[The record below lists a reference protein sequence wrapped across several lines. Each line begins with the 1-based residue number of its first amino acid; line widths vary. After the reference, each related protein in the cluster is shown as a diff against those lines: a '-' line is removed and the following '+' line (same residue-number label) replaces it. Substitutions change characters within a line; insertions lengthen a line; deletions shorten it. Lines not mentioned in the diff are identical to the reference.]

1 MSATAARNRVGGR
14 AIRGAAPFSGPGRA
28 SQFPYA
34 WCCVIPHPLRSS
46 LPAQH
51 PQPWF
56 HGQTV
61 PHFGNLDAIVRAP
74 AEFVYELNRRPSIGE
89 DTDRSH

>member
-1 MSATAARNRVGGR
+1 MHGGVSFCHSPSAAQQR
-14 AIRGAAPFSGPGRA
+14 A
-28 SQFPYA
+28 
-34 WCCVIPHPLRSS
+34 C
-46 LPAQH
+46 PA

-61 PHFGNLDAIVRAP
+61 PHFGNLDSIVRGP
-74 AEFVYELNRRPSIGE
+74 AEFVYELNRHPSIGE